1 MWFGIVK
8 CKSDIF
14 IIAELLILSLGKFN
28 IVFDFV
34 GIDSLKLQL

>member
-8 CKSDIF
+8 CKSDIVT
-14 IIAELLILSLGKFN
+14 IAELLILSLGRFN

-34 GIDSLKLQL
+34 VINLLKLQL